1 MKKKPE
7 SFIKQPSYPG
17 GKKAMDEFVKSNLKY
32 PEDALTNK
40 IEGTVMVDFDIDV
53 YGEVIATKV
62 KHGIGYGCDEEA
74 VRLVKLLKYSK
85 RKYQGIRVVFH
96 NSIGIHF
103 RIHEASKPLPEQQ
116 TLTYTYTEKKDDNKI
131 GYTIKL

>member
-1 MKKKPE
+1 
-7 SFIKQPSYPG
+7 
-17 GKKAMDEFVKSNLKY
+17 MDEFVKSNLKY

-53 YGEVIATKV
+53 YGEVIAAKV

-103 RIHEASKPLPEQQ
+103 RIHEASKPLPEKQ
-116 TLTYTYTEKKDDNKI
+116 TLTYTYTEKKDDNKL